1 MNKLRE
7 IRIEKGFTQ
16 KELAEAVGLGTT
28 TITNYERDFRKIS
41 VPVAV
46 AMGEVL
52 DVEWTVFFDAD
63 VLAVKQAMQTMQRKG
78 VVKNRRGKTD

>member
-46 AMGEVL
+46 ALGEVL

-63 VLAVKQAMQTMQRKG
+63 VLAVKQAMQTKRERSSSG
-78 VVKNRRGKTD
+78 DGRRETD

>member
-46 AMGEVL
+46 ALGEVL

-63 VLAVKQAMQTMQRKG
+63 VLAVKQKMQKG

>member
-1 MNKLRE
+1 MNKLRK

-28 TITNYERDFRKIS
+28 TITNYERDFRRMS

-46 AMGEVL
+46 ALGEVL
-52 DVEWTVFFDAD
+52 DVEWTVFFDAE
-63 VLAVKQAMQTMQRKG
+63 VLAVKKTMQTMQERSSAG
-78 VVKNRRGKTD
+78 DGRRKTD